1 VKHASVSTPEYQGQ
15 YVVQARQ
22 QQMQLKAKRREAE
35 EQQDSDFISSLSAR
49 EANLSKLE
57 QAHQAAVKA
66 HNTNIK

>member
-1 VKHASVSTPEYQGQ
+1 VKQAFLSAPDYQGR